1 MRFFFLSNDKMVL
14 IFLLFCVLVLISALY
29 CVYAI
34 DKVNMS
40 NRDKVDEIENYIH
53 SPTSLRRD
61 SPKADLALNY
71 MVIEFHNNRDENALL
86 SILKLYLFGLN
97 PHYSPNKI
105 TGLKLIQLINDNNNH
120 FSKTLL
126 LHCDV
131 LWEQTSVQTYNDP
144 DMFGSI
150 ELPDNIVEKI
160 HLAIEHQRCNNIQ
173 LKPCSTQC
181 AQYQEHPQEVEDNEY
196 YDIADVVYNDVR
208 DDDVRDDDVRDNA
221 AFRSPIKSDSQNV
234 HNLSIP
240 NSVHRALEQIVALNS
255 SNHIGTFQEAFQ
267 LYQRDLKAGDC
278 EIDDNV
284 RSLAMQVV
292 QSFTCTPHSK
302 FKLSEQQ
309 VFVHV
314 YTRLAN
320 SENKASLINLLT
332 NNLASAVEY
341 ESVVCSTG
349 KITRMVSTFDVVDDE
364 IPDLKPDW
372 VLKEEISAIAAKTR
386 ADVLKESEPQ
396 LISDYEKNQ
405 DSVVCETM
413 KGRFINEIKERYV
426 DKGILSEAGLTLLS
440 ADYLDAF

>member
-1 MRFFFLSNDKMVL
+1 
-14 IFLLFCVLVLISALY
+14 
-29 CVYAI
+29 
-34 DKVNMS
+34 
-40 NRDKVDEIENYIH
+40 
-53 SPTSLRRD
+53 
-61 SPKADLALNY
+61 
-71 MVIEFHNNRDENALL
+71 
-86 SILKLYLFGLN
+86 
-97 PHYSPNKI
+97 
-105 TGLKLIQLINDNNNH
+105 
-120 FSKTLL
+120 
-126 LHCDV
+126 
-131 LWEQTSVQTYNDP
+131 
-144 DMFGSI
+144 
-150 ELPDNIVEKI
+150 
-160 HLAIEHQRCNNIQ
+160 
-173 LKPCSTQC
+173 
-181 AQYQEHPQEVEDNEY
+181 
-196 YDIADVVYNDVR
+196 
-208 DDDVRDDDVRDNA
+208 
-221 AFRSPIKSDSQNV
+221 
-234 HNLSIP
+234 
-240 NSVHRALEQIVALNS
+240 
-255 SNHIGTFQEAFQ
+255 
-267 LYQRDLKAGDC
+267 
-278 EIDDNV
+278 
-284 RSLAMQVV
+284 MQVV

-426 DKGILSEAGLTLLS
+426 DKGILSEAGLTLLTG
-440 ADYLDAF
+440 DYLDAF